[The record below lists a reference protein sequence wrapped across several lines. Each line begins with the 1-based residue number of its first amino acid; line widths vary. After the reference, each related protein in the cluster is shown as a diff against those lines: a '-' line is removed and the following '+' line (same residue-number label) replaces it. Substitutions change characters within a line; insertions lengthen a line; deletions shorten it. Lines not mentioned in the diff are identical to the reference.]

1 VHTWLVGTRN
11 RGKLVELLPLLE
23 PYHITAITLDDAG
36 VLHSPAEDDI
46 EVFATFEDNAR
57 AKAVYYAACSGLPCL
72 ADDSGLCVDALDGAP
87 GVRSRRFA
95 RDRGVHARAG
105 ISDDALNNEALL
117 EACWDSGHAPPW
129 SASFV
134 CTMALADATASHVA
148 SARTSGAILPDAAGS
163 GGFGYDPLFLSHD
176 LQKTFALAS
185 LQEKSAISHRARAL
199 AALLALLGLAR

>member
-23 PYHITAITLDDAG
+23 PYHVTAITLDDAG
-36 VLHSPAEDDI
+36 VLHSPEEDDI
-46 EVFATFEDNAR
+46 EVFTTFEENAR
-57 AKAVYYAACSGLPCL
+57 AKAVYYAARSGLPCL

-87 GVRSRRFA
+87 GVRSRRFSH
-95 RDRGVHARAG
+95 DQGFTARAG
-105 ISDDALNNEALL
+105 VSEDAMNNEALV
-117 EACWDSGHAPPW
+117 EACWDSGRAPPW

-134 CTMALADATASHVA
+134 CAMALADSSASHVA
-148 SARTSGAILPDAAGS
+148 SARTNGEILPDAAGS

-199 AALLALLGLAR
+199 AALLARLGLAR